1 MTHQII
7 IYILYFLLFAI
18 LAFFHIHF
26 EDNAISIDLSP
37 LDTYATLFLSV
48 LLIDITYRIGKRQND
63 IAKRQN
69 EIAEQQTELQKLQCE
84 ISEYEIYK
92 GIHRDVYNL
101 SKQSNLVL
109 PMIYCYFASNT
120 AKDQAKNV
128 ADLERVF
135 GEIHDK
141 LTTDMA
147 DFALR
152 KGNSDL
158 IDEAYLFAC
167 FVEYLL
173 GLVGTYTKENRP
185 EQSDV
190 EFLNYNRMR
199 FTSDE
204 DLWEAAKLYIPHND
218 ILRKL
223 VNKFLDDKKRLFE
236 AENNLLEK
244 IQASYKNNIS

>member
-1 MTHQII
+1 MDPELKT
-7 IYILYFLLFAI
+7 LLEQLISAVNSTNNT
-18 LAFFHIHF
+18 
-26 EDNAISIDLSP
+26 DWWMWGVTAISIVVSAILSI
-37 LDTYATLFLSV
+37 
-48 LLIDITYRIGKRQND
+48 LLWWTSRKLG
-63 IAKRQN
+63 KRQN
-69 EIAEQQTELQKLQCE
+69 EIAEQQTVLQRLQCE

-92 GIHRDVYNL
+92 RIHRDVYNL

-141 LTTDMA
+141 LTIDMA

-158 IDEAYLFAC
+158 IEEAYLFAC

-204 DLWEAAKLYIPHND
+204 DHWEAAKLYIPHND

-236 AENNLLEK
+236 AGNNLLEK

>member
-1 MTHQII
+1 MDAELKTLLEQLISAI
-7 IYILYFLLFAI
+7 NTPSSFDILTLSV
-18 LAFFHIHF
+18 
-26 EDNAISIDLSP
+26 SI
-37 LDTYATLFLSV
+37 TGAFLSFYV
-48 LLIDITYRIGKRQND
+48 SVCLWWTTRELG
-63 IAKRQN
+63 KRQN
-69 EIAEQQTELQKLQCE
+69 EIAEQQTELQRLQCE

-173 GLVGTYTKENRP
+173 GLVSTYTKENRP

-204 DLWEAAKLYIPHND
+204 DHWEAAKLYIPHND

>member
-1 MTHQII
+1 MDAELKT
-7 IYILYFLLFAI
+7 LLEQLISAVSTPNDFDFI
-18 LAFFHIHF
+18 TLAV
-26 EDNAISIDLSP
+26 S
-37 LDTYATLFLSV
+37 ATGVFLSFYV
-48 LLIDITYRIGKRQND
+48 SVILWLTSRKLG
-63 IAKRQN
+63 KRQN
-69 EIAEQQTELQKLQCE
+69 EIAEQQTELQRLQCE

-204 DLWEAAKLYIPHND
+204 DHWEAAKLYIPHND

>member
-1 MTHQII
+1 MDPELK
-7 IYILYFLLFAI
+7 ILLEQLISAVNSTNNT
-18 LAFFHIHF
+18 
-26 EDNAISIDLSP
+26 DWWMWGVTAISIVVSAILSI
-37 LDTYATLFLSV
+37 
-48 LLIDITYRIGKRQND
+48 LLWWTSRKLG
-63 IAKRQN
+63 KRQN
-69 EIAEQQTELQKLQCE
+69 EIAEQQTALQMLQCE
-84 ISEYEIYK
+84 ISEYDIYK

-141 LTTDMA
+141 LTVDMA

-158 IDEAYLFAC
+158 IEDAYLFAC

-173 GLVGTYTKENRP
+173 GIVGTYTKENRP

-190 EFLNYNRMR
+190 AFLNCNRMR

-204 DLWEAAKLYIPHND
+204 DYWEATKLYIPHDNE
-218 ILRKL
+218 LRLL
-223 VNKFLDDKKRLFE
+223 VDKFLGDKKKLFE
-236 AENNLLEK
+236 AENNLLEQIK
-244 IQASYKNNIS
+244 AAYKSNIS